1 MYVEMNVTG
10 AAKSVE
16 KRPGAAV
23 GQRGIHT
30 DEMQGTVA
38 AMDKQQ
44 QGSVPSMASVRD
56 DERRPMRRSTHV
68 CRAWC
73 NSCRRLH
80 RGLART
86 CTCFFYTGRM
96 LRQEKEVRGSVDGH
110 EGVACLCCSCGG

>member
-38 AMDKQQ
+38 AMDK
-44 QGSVPSMASVRD
+44 
-56 DERRPMRRSTHV
+56 
-68 CRAWC
+68 
-73 NSCRRLH
+73 
-80 RGLART
+80 
-86 CTCFFYTGRM
+86 
-96 LRQEKEVRGSVDGH
+96 
-110 EGVACLCCSCGG
+110 